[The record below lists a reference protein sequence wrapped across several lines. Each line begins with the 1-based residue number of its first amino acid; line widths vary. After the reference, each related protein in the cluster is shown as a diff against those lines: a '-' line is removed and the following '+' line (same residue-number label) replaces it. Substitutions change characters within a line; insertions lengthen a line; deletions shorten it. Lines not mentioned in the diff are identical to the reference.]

1 MYHRFVGNNRK
12 DSIKMSFFT
21 FELVTPEKIVLKQEA
36 DQITLP
42 TPDGEIT
49 LLPHHIPLVTLVSAG
64 ELRLKK
70 DNKEIPLL
78 VTGGYLEV
86 NGSFVRLLTDEAEH
100 AAEIDETK
108 AEEARQRAEKIQQEA
123 YQDEKAYA
131 EASAILERSLARL
144 RIAKKYRRLRR
155 PGSVPSENE

>member
-1 MYHRFVGNNRK
+1 
-12 DSIKMSFFT
+12 MSFFT

-64 ELRLKK
+64 ELRLKSGG
-70 DNKEIPLL
+70 KEIPL
-78 VTGGYLEV
+78 VVSGGYLEV

-100 AAEIDETK
+100 ATEIDEQK
-108 AEEARQRAEKIQQEA
+108 ASEARQRAEAVQKEA
-123 YQDEKAYA
+123 YKDEQAYA
-131 EASAILERSLARL
+131 EATALLERSLARL
-144 RIAKKYRRLRR
+144 RIAKKYRHLRR

>member
-1 MYHRFVGNNRK
+1 
-12 DSIKMSFFT
+12 MSFFT
-21 FELVTPEKIVLKQEA
+21 FELVTPERIVLKEKA

-64 ELRLKK
+64 ELRLKR
-70 DNKEIPLL
+70 DNKEIPLV

-100 AAEIDETK
+100 AAEIDEAK
-108 AEEARQRAEKIQQEA
+108 AEAARQRAEKVQKEA

-131 EASAILERSLARL
+131 EAAAMLERSLARL
-144 RIAKKYRRLRR
+144 RIAKKYRHLRR
-155 PGSVPSENE
+155 SGSLPSENE